1 MKRRKQVPLGPGP
14 DEIAAAQGID
24 LSRPRRARGRV
35 TQTIRGKEDPRLKAK
50 RHRQEFF
57 RNIDRRRL
65 RKKDVPDNC
74 ALVYMSGTSFAEIMD
89 KETHVVQPRLE
100 PKSFIQGEPGR
111 GMTVVLVNDEDITQ
125 FHITHILKSEDV
137 APLKDAFWTVK

>member
-1 MKRRKQVPLGPGP
+1 MAKRKQVPLGPGP

-57 RNIDRRRL
+57 KNIDKKKM
-65 RKKDVPDNC
+65 RKSDVPDNC
-74 ALVYMSGTSFAEIMD
+74 ALFYVEPFRLDEFLNGDSQLVYP
-89 KETHVVQPRLE
+89 KLE
-100 PKSFIQGEPGR
+100 RGLIQGEAGR
-111 GMTVVLVNDEDITQ
+111 GMTVVIVNKADITK
-125 FHITHILKSEDV
+125 FHITHILGCDED
-137 APLKDAFWTVK
+137 FWKVK